1 MSAIYGIV
9 DLNRKRLES
18 SVKEKMQQRYR
29 DYKIDRYESILEDNV
44 LMGCGIQYITKEAEH
59 EHLPR
64 KSDDNTLYLTA
75 DCIIDNRKEL
85 LKLLELE
92 EGASDGDI
100 VFAAYNKWDI
110 KCTDYLIGNYAFVV
124 YNTNAEEVLLFS
136 DHVGSRCL
144 FYYINNNKIY
154 FSTLIRPILDA
165 CSNNIPFHDKWLL
178 DSATSISPVM
188 YINPEETAFQQVL
201 KVVAGHY
208 VKITLNKVEKI
219 QYWDPVKTSK
229 EWKNV
234 SDEECRAIF
243 LKTLSE
249 VISDYIRTDGQV
261 GILLSS
267 GLDSS
272 AIACTAAPLLL
283 QQGKQLYSFTSV
295 PEADY
300 VSEFSKYYIV
310 NERNKVLEICNQY
323 TNIIPYFE
331 AYEKKTLFSE
341 AEELV
346 DYLELPTKSQ
356 NNAVWINEILKKV
369 SARKCR
375 VLLDGQTG
383 NATVSSGDIE
393 EYTYYLI
400 SHMRFKKLY
409 EELKLYSKTIKL
421 SRKWFAKYIIKNS
434 IGSTWDNVYGFRK
447 QNVYDNTCINQELA
461 NYHLTGDRLKKKHHN
476 IKFRTVASRKQIRQ
490 GMFSVNAFSQIGEI
504 KTKTGL
510 KYGLIT
516 RDPFMDKRII
526 ELCLHLPYYCF
537 VSEGFER
544 RLIRKYMQ
552 GIIPSTVLEDAT
564 HRGLQAA
571 DAGYRLKK
579 YMGKYE
585 EKINKV
591 FHNEKL
597 RKYVDLEKLEEY
609 YKSEIQEY
617 KGEYTIKM
625 QHLVNLYTFSIF
637 LSSFSVK

>member
-9 DLNRKRLES
+9 DLNRKRLDGT
-18 SVKEKMQQRYR
+18 VKEKMQQRYR
-29 DYKIDRYESILEDNV
+29 EYKIDRYESILDGNV

-64 KSDDNTLYLTA
+64 KSDDNKIYLTA

-85 LKLLELE
+85 LNLLELE

-100 VFAAYNKWDI
+100 VLGAYDKWGI
-110 KCTDYLIGNYAFVV
+110 KCTDFLIGNYAFVV
-124 YNTNAEEVLLFS
+124 YNSDANEVLLFS

-144 FYYINNNKIY
+144 FYYIDNNKIY
-154 FSTLIRPILDA
+154 FSTLLRPILDV
-165 CSNNIPFHDKWLL
+165 CSKKISFHDKWLL

-188 YINPEETAFQQVL
+188 YINPEETAFQQVF

-208 VKITLNKVEKI
+208 IKITLNKIEKM
-219 QYWDPVKTSK
+219 QYWNPIKTCK

-234 SDEECRAIF
+234 SDDECRTIF

-249 VISDYIRTDGQV
+249 IISDYIRTDGQV

-272 AIACTAAPLLL
+272 SIACTAAPLLSM
-283 QQGKQLYSFTSV
+283 QGKPLYSFTSI

-310 NERNKVLEICNQY
+310 NEKNKVLEICNKY
-323 TNIIPYFE
+323 PNIIPNFE
-331 AYEKKTLFSE
+331 AYEKKILFSE

-346 DYLELPTKSQ
+346 DYFELPTKSQ
-356 NNAVWINEILKKV
+356 NNAVWKNEILKIASSRQCK
-369 SARKCR
+369 

-383 NATVSSGDIE
+383 NATVSSGILE
-393 EYTYYLI
+393 EYSYYLL
-400 SHMRFKKLY
+400 SHLRFKKLY
-409 EELKLYSKTIKL
+409 DELKLYSKTIKI
-421 SRKWFAKYIIKNS
+421 SRKWFVKYIIKNI
-434 IGSTWDNVYGFRK
+434 IGSVWDHVYGYRK
-447 QNVYDNTCINQELA
+447 QNVYENTCINQEFA
-461 NYHLTGDRLKKKHHN
+461 NYYLTGDRLKKNHHN
-476 IKFRTVASRKQIRQ
+476 IEVRTVVSLKQIRQ
-490 GMFSVNAFSQIGEI
+490 GMFSANAFSQIGEL

-510 KYGLIT
+510 KYGLIS
-516 RDPFMDKRII
+516 RDPFMDKRMI
-526 ELCLHLPYYCF
+526 ELCLRLPYFCF

-552 GIIPSTVLEDAT
+552 GIIPSTVLEDVT

-579 YMGKYE
+579 YMGEYE
-585 EKINKV
+585 EKIYKV
-591 FHNEKL
+591 LHDEKL
-597 RKYVDLEKLEEY
+597 EKYVDLEKIEEY
-609 YKSEIQEY
+609 YKSEVQEFQ
-617 KGEYTIKM
+617 GEYTIKM

-637 LSSFSVK
+637 LSTYSID